1 MTKRAYIEVFQ
12 AQKSGIVWAS
22 EMNGSWATTGYAYR
36 PTWTHKAS
44 SDISALLRLGSALA
58 QRLNAMT
65 LLAEQVQNLMD
76 AATNAGL
83 GDGEWHKDIE
93 ICRENLAGRY

>member
-1 MTKRAYIEVFQ
+1 MMKRAYIEVFQ

-22 EMNGSWATTGYAYR
+22 EKDGSWATTGYAYR
-36 PTWTHKAS
+36 PSFARRPS
-44 SDISALLRLGSALA
+44 AVIVALLRLGSALA

-65 LLAEQVQNLMD
+65 LLAQEVQNLMD

-83 GDGEWHKDIE
+83 GDGDWHKDID
-93 ICRENLAGRY
+93 ICRENLQR